1 MRRKKK
7 GSTLITIVIVSSLIL
22 TVGAA
27 MLTMTLGDYR
37 MRINESDRIQNLYG
51 SESGLDGAYNIIVKT
66 FDGAVRYGVL
76 KVDVLKNVEKDMDK
90 DEYKFVKQEEAE
102 LSPNAPQYI
111 SNLNNI
117 LSLEKQLK
125 EENTDVKSIRN
136 QIKNINQENEDLLN
150 DEFKRCFRNFIYVED
165 GHNQIG
171 DDEDK
176 EDSMNLLKSSIDENK
191 YVDNLSDIESIKKDK
206 ISFNY
211 VELKQSDNKAKVYI
225 PPMVKDDIDDSDTGI
240 MLSSDKNSYK
250 ITVRSVFE
258 TDTDKVLDKS
268 VGKNT
273 KKVENIYNMT
283 VPEYKDVTFSESNA
297 NTVNIPEL
305 NDEKVM
311 IVGQN
316 MSVDKAL
323 NFEITGDVY
332 VYGKTGKEGSTL
344 FKSKYDGGI
353 NLQESKGQVTGNIM
367 TPKTINSGN
376 NVEITIDGNT
386 YCKNIYVGN
395 KNTGKEK
402 VKGSNLTI
410 SGDAVVDNDIASK
423 ADNSTLSIGSF
434 YGINDKN
441 IINKDDGLEK
451 RASSI
456 IVNDSKNEKNGSEEI
471 PTIEINENA
480 YIYGVSIIDTSEPY
494 ITGESTGVKGNYI
507 AYANVV
513 DPENDKFKYYDPLQ
527 LLEIDEGNEVEKKAD
542 HFKNYWSGDR
552 KADSGGI
559 WLPDNTKA
567 IGAVVHAN
575 GTTSGFNWD
584 SDADDKISEKQEEY
598 AKYVYSLIA
607 DNNNKYDV
615 LKEPINL
622 VSDLFDVKNI
632 SSDYNVVNEQSKK
645 EKAIFSKGNIVI
657 KRSGNGKCS
666 INEDEMNNI
675 TIETVSDGELN
686 AVIVAEGDVTIDG
699 DVDFKGTIITKGNL
713 NINSS
718 SKFMYDKNLIQR
730 IQAANSDVFEGVFN
744 SAGNI
749 IENSLKSSSEEIII
763 NYDLS
768 KFLKTIY
775 WKIIKDEKSGSNA

>member
-395 KNTGKEK
+395 KNTGETK
-402 VKGSNLTI
+402 VTGSNLTI

-423 ADNSTLSIGSF
+423 ADNSTLSIDSF

-441 IINKDDGLEK
+441 ITNKDDGLEK

-456 IVNDSKNEKNGSEEI
+456 IVNDSKNEKNGSGEV
-471 PTIEINENA
+471 PTIKIRENA

-494 ITGESTGVKGNYI
+494 ITGESTGVKGNYV

-527 LLEIDEGNEVEKKAD
+527 LLEIDDGNEVEKKAD
-542 HFKNYWSGDR
+542 HFKNYWTGDR

-559 WLPDNTKA
+559 CLPDNIKS
-567 IGAVVHAN
+567 IGAVVHSN
-575 GTTSGFNWD
+575 GTTSGSNWD
-584 SDADDKISEKQEEY
+584 SDASKEINEKQREY
-598 AKYVYSLIA
+598 AKYIYTLVA
-607 DNNNKYDV
+607 NDKNKYD
-615 LKEPINL
+615 LPNNSGNLIN
-622 VSDLFDVKNI
+622 SLFSIDNINNDYDVTK
-632 SSDYNVVNEQSKK
+632 EQSKK
-645 EKAIFSKGNIVI
+645 EKAIFSKGNITI
-657 KRSGNGKCS
+657 TKGTDNKCKISKNG
-666 INEDEMNNI
+666 DDVR
-675 TIETVSDGELN
+675 IETSSDGSLN
-686 AVIVAEGDVTIDG
+686 AVIVAEGDVIIEDE
-699 DVDFKGTIITKGNL
+699 VNFRGTIITKGNL

-730 IQAANSDVFEGVFN
+730 IQAVNSDLFEAVFN
-744 SAGNI
+744 SISNI
-749 IENSLKSSSEEIII
+749 TENSTNSSSEQIVV
-763 NYDLS
+763 NYDLK
-768 KFLKTIY
+768 KFLNTESWRIL
-775 WKIIKDEKSGSNA
+775 KDEKSESNE